1 MKRIPEQHPPNHDR
15 WILSYA
21 DFVTLMFA
29 LFVAMYAVALK
40 DNTSGK
46 RVAES
51 VRNAVSTGGLT
62 QTVQMFL
69 PEKQK
74 QQRIAGLPDN
84 PLKDRSNIDPSLREP
99 FLRLN
104 QELKQQIAAGAIRL
118 QLDPRG
124 LVISLQEK
132 AFFPSG
138 DDRIYDR
145 AYPSIGQ
152 LAKTM
157 AKLSNPIRLEG
168 HTDSV
173 PIHTARFKNN
183 WELSTA
189 RSIALLQLLEEQF
202 GLDSSRFAVAGYAQT
217 IPIASN
223 DTEEGR
229 AKNRRVEIVI
239 LGWQKSPT
247 DKAPQP
253 ATGQ

>member
-1 MKRIPEQHPPNHDR
+1 MRRRPEEHPPNHER
-15 WILSYA
+15 WIISYA

-29 LFVAMYAVALK
+29 LFVAMYAISLK
-40 DNTSGK
+40 DHTSGK
-46 RVAES
+46 RVSES
-51 VRNAVSTGGLT
+51 VRDAVTKGGLT
-62 QTVQMFL
+62 ATMEL
-69 PEKQK
+69 
-74 QQRIAGLPDN
+74 LMPDKGK
-84 PLKDRSNIDPSLREP
+84 KDSGTPAHVSKDPSNIDPSLREP

-104 QELKQQIAAGAIRL
+104 KELKQQIDAGAIRL
-118 QLDPRG
+118 QLDQRG

-138 DDRIYDR
+138 DDAIYAQ
-145 AYPSIGQ
+145 AYPSIEQ
-152 LAKTM
+152 LAKTIS
-157 AKLSNPIRLEG
+157 KLSNPIRLEG

-189 RSIALLQLLEEQF
+189 RSIALLQLFEERF

-217 IPIASN
+217 MPIAAN

-239 LGWQKSPT
+239 LGWQKSTADMAMPA
-247 DKAPQP
+247 KA
-253 ATGQ
+253 AH

>member
-1 MKRIPEQHPPNHDR
+1 MKRLPEHPPNHER
-15 WILSYA
+15 WIISYA

-29 LFVAMYAVALK
+29 LFVAMYAISLK
-40 DNTSGK
+40 DRNSGK
-46 RVAES
+46 RVSES
-51 VRNAVSTGGLT
+51 VRDAVNSGGFTKTIESFLNGK
-62 QTVQMFL
+62 QQHQSPGL
-69 PEKQK
+69 PES
-74 QQRIAGLPDN
+74 AH
-84 PLKDRSNIDPSLREP
+84 KDQTGIDPSLREP
-99 FLRLN
+99 FLRLK
-104 QELKQQIAAGAIRL
+104 QDLKQQIDAGAIRL
-118 QLDPRG
+118 QLEPRG

-138 DDRIYDR
+138 DDTIYSQ
-145 AYPSIGQ
+145 AYPSIEQ
-152 LAKTM
+152 VAKNI

-189 RSIALLQLLEEQF
+189 RSIALLQLFEERF

-229 AKNRRVEIVI
+229 ARNRRVEIVI
-239 LGWQKSPT
+239 LGWQNKPT
-247 DKAPQP
+247 DVAVSPENKH
-253 ATGQ
+253 